1 MTTTIRVTT
10 NGSYVSEGK
19 LISTVNGSDVS
30 NEQTVSVGPGS
41 MVFKD
46 FTVPHNSTV
55 TLELS
60 ERQAT
65 TEEIEKAAQARV
77 DGATAGG

>member
-10 NGSYVSEGK
+10 NGNYVS
-19 LISTVNGSDVS
+19 TVKINGD
-30 NEQTVSVGPGS
+30 EAGSVGPGS

-46 FTVPHNSTV
+46 FNLPHNDGGPSMFEV
-55 TLELS
+55 S

-65 TEEIEKAAQARV
+65 ADEVDKAAQARV